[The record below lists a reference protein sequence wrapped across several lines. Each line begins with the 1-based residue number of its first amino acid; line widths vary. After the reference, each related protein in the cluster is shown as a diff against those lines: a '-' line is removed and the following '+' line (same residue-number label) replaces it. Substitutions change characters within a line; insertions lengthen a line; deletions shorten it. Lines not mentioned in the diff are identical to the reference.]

1 MTNKICKLHRMER
14 REVFMKIIDEM
25 KKAGWQQLNDDK
37 PDKNNIF
44 VMYSTGND
52 GTKNNYIEL
61 RPYDTNVKNSQL
73 STAPDI
79 RDPNVNHVDG
89 SYRLIRGYDK
99 DGGTGTGE
107 EKWFPI
113 VFHQGKVNYAS
124 GPTTYNYK
132 KYMVDLY
139 LYVDKDSVIYCV
151 YANDDEIPSD
161 KGKTTIGFLG
171 LPDESYQPELFSPYS
186 TPFSVLLSGGAYSD
200 KAAHVTDS
208 CKFAPPSTTSR
219 QINTFFWDKVFL
231 KAPSNEGKIVLTPL
245 YMGNS
250 SDGFRGKYDGF
261 YIYRGSGYIY
271 GDILEVI
278 ENNEVQKYKLF
289 YTFVSSLSGSQ
300 YNSFLEYAVALRIE

>member
-25 KKAGWQQLNDDK
+25 KKAGWQQLNADRG
-37 PDKNNIF
+37 DKNNVF

-73 STAPDI
+73 PSASDI
-79 RDPNVNHVDG
+79 RDSNVNRVDG

-99 DGGTGTGE
+99 DGGIGTGE
-107 EKWFPI
+107 EVWFPI
-113 VFHQGKVNYAS
+113 VFHHGKANYLS
-124 GPTTYNYK
+124 GPTAINYK

-139 LYVDKDSVIYCV
+139 LYVDKDNVIYCV

-186 TPFSVLLSGGAYSD
+186 TPFSVLLSAGAYGNNF
-200 KAAHVTDS
+200 AHVTDNS
-208 CKFAPPSTTSR
+208 KFAPTSINSR
-219 QINTFFWDKVFL
+219 QVNTFFWDKVFL
-231 KAPSNEGKIVLTPL
+231 KAPSNEGKMVLTPL
-245 YMGNS
+245 YIGSNI
-250 SDGFRGKYDGF
+250 DGFRGKYDGF
-261 YIYRGSGYIY
+261 YIYKGSGYIY

-289 YTFVSSLSGSQ
+289 YTYGSTISSAQ
-300 YNSFLEYAVALRIE
+300 YNAFNEYAVALRIE